1 MLMVGRSAC
10 LFAIGLSMFAILP
23 PVAHAGPE
31 LAGSEWRPQEIGGA
45 QVPPEPEIFVRFGS
59 EGRLEGHGGCN
70 RFFGSYRL
78 SGDKIEFGPIGATRM
93 ACPEPV
99 MDRENRFLRE
109 LGRAQRFARDRI
121 DLLLTD
127 DRGNVA
133 IRLIQTDAD

>member
-1 MLMVGRSAC
+1 MLTVGRSAC
-10 LFAIGLSMFAILP
+10 RFAIGLSMFAILP

-78 SGDKIEFGPIGATRM
+78 SGDKIEFGPIGATRRV
-93 ACPEPV
+93 CPEPV

-109 LGRAQRFARDRI
+109 IEGVRRFARDRI

-127 DRGNVA
+127 DMGNLV